1 MQYRH
6 IGLEVLE
13 YCNDENAQK
22 IPVKLLQNYPDL
34 KSLKTLAKHAG
45 FSTFNPDHWKYANEL
60 IGIFNSAKDLD
71 ELISIALYVRD
82 EINIHLFVYAYYVI
96 ASHRFFNIELP
107 NPFEIVPQSFIKRHV
122 LQQVNELYHTQGDK
136 NQVFF

>member
-1 MQYRH
+1 M
-6 IGLEVLE
+6 
-13 YCNDENAQK
+13 
-22 IPVKLLQNYPDL
+22 

-45 FSTFNPDHWKYANEL
+45 FSTCNPDHWKYANEL
-60 IGIFNSAKDLD
+60 IGIFNAAKDLN

-96 ASHRFFNIELP
+96 VSHRFFNIELP